1 MFKLVKKRLSKG
13 AVLAAVFFLFI
24 QVICDL
30 NLPALTSDMINN
42 GVAKGDTAYIWKIG
56 LQMLL
61 IAAVGLVAAV
71 GNVYFASTQAQKTG
85 AKLREAVFRKVLQ
98 FSGREIDQFGTSSLI
113 TRTTNDILQIQN
125 VLIMLLRMMLMAPLM
140 LIGASFM
147 AYQSEKRL
155 TGVFLVSIPL
165 LLVAIAVIMYFAV
178 PLFKGLQKKIDR
190 INLTFREGLTGVR
203 VIRAFRRDDFEQKR
217 FADANKDYTSTGIK
231 VFSIVSLMFPIM
243 TLILSGTNMGIVWF
257 GAKLIGDQEMGV
269 GNLVSFMTYASM
281 ILFSF
286 MMLSMVFVFIP
297 RGQAAAARIN
307 EVLEM
312 PLSIVETTGDQ
323 VIDQNKQSHLV
334 FDNVSFRYENAENLA
349 LKNVSFSAKA
359 GQMLAVIGGTGSG
372 KSTLVNLIPRLYDP
386 TAGQI
391 ILNETPIAQVAQSD
405 LHEQVS
411 FVQQKAVLFKGTIR
425 SNLQFGN
432 ETATDEE
439 LWHALELAQAKEF
452 VSELPDGLD
461 AQVEQGGDNF
471 SGGQKQRLS
480 IARGVIGQ
488 PPILILDDS
497 TSALDAKSEKLV
509 QEALE
514 HDLKDTTTVIIAEK
528 IVSVMNADKI
538 LVLDDGKLVAE
549 GTHEELLKTSPIYQ
563 DIYRTQKA
571 KEKRGEID
579 E

>member
-42 GVAKGDTAYIWKIG
+42 GIAKGDTAYIWKIG

-217 FADANKDYTSTGIK
+217 FADANKDYTNTGIK

-323 VIDQNKQSHLV
+323 VIDQNKLSHLV

-391 ILNETPIAQVAQSD
+391 TLNETPITQVAQSD
-405 LHEQVS
+405 LHEHVS

-471 SGGQKQRLS
+471 SGGQKQRLA
-480 IARGVIGQ
+480 IARALMKKAAVYVF
-488 PPILILDDS
+488 DDS
-497 TSALDAKSEKLV
+497 FSALDFKTDAKLREGLKNDPEIQKSVLV
-509 QEALE
+509 IVAQRVS
-514 HDLKDTTTVIIAEK
+514 TVTAADEII
-528 IVSVMNADKI
+528 
-538 LVLDDGKLVAE
+538 VLDEGKVVGQ
-549 GTHEELLKTSPIYQ
+549 GTHDELVENNETYQEIVESQLK
-563 DIYRTQKA
+563 K
-571 KEKRGEID
+571 GD
-579 E
+579 EH

>member
-42 GVAKGDTAYIWKIG
+42 GVAKGDTAYIWEIG

-405 LHEQVS
+405 LHEHVS

-432 ETATDEE
+432 EAATDEE

-471 SGGQKQRLS
+471 SGGQKQRLA
-480 IARGVIGQ
+480 IARALMKKAAVYVF
-488 PPILILDDS
+488 DDS
-497 TSALDAKSEKLV
+497 FSALDFKTDAKLREGLKNDPEIQKSVLV
-509 QEALE
+509 IVAQRVS
-514 HDLKDTTTVIIAEK
+514 TVTAADEII
-528 IVSVMNADKI
+528 
-538 LVLDDGKLVAE
+538 VLDEGKVVGQ
-549 GTHEELLKTSPIYQ
+549 GTHDELVENNETYQEIVESQLK
-563 DIYRTQKA
+563 K
-571 KEKRGEID
+571 GD
-579 E
+579 EH

>member
-405 LHEQVS
+405 LHEHVS

-439 LWHALELAQAKEF
+439 LWHALELAQAK
-452 VSELPDGLD
+452 
-461 AQVEQGGDNF
+461 
-471 SGGQKQRLS
+471 
-480 IARGVIGQ
+480 
-488 PPILILDDS
+488 
-497 TSALDAKSEKLV
+497 
-509 QEALE
+509 
-514 HDLKDTTTVIIAEK
+514 
-528 IVSVMNADKI
+528 
-538 LVLDDGKLVAE
+538 
-549 GTHEELLKTSPIYQ
+549 
-563 DIYRTQKA
+563 
-571 KEKRGEID
+571 
-579 E
+579 

>member
-61 IAAVGLVAAV
+61 IAAIGLVAAV

-217 FADANKDYTSTGIK
+217 FDDANKDYTNTGIK

-323 VIDQNKQSHLV
+323 VIDKNKSSHLV

-349 LKNVSFSAKA
+349 LENVSVSAKA

-391 ILNETPIAQVAQSD
+391 TLNETPITEVAQSD
-405 LHEQVS
+405 LHEHVS

-439 LWHALELAQAKEF
+439 MWHALELAQAKEF

-471 SGGQKQRLS
+471 SGGQKQRLA
-480 IARGVIGQ
+480 IARALMKKAAVYVF
-488 PPILILDDS
+488 DDS
-497 TSALDAKSEKLV
+497 FSALDFKTDAKLREGLKNDPEIQKSVLV
-509 QEALE
+509 IVAQRVS
-514 HDLKDTTTVIIAEK
+514 TVTAADEII
-528 IVSVMNADKI
+528 
-538 LVLDDGKLVAE
+538 VLDEGKVVGQ
-549 GTHEELLKTSPIYQ
+549 GTHDELVENNQTYQEIVESQLK
-563 DIYRTQKA
+563 K
-571 KEKRGEID
+571 GD
-579 E
+579 EH

>member
-217 FADANKDYTSTGIK
+217 FDDANKDYTNTGIK

-323 VIDQNKQSHLV
+323 VIDKNKPSYLV

-349 LKNVSFSAKA
+349 LENVSFSAKA

-391 ILNETPIAQVAQSD
+391 TLNETPITEVAQSD
-405 LHEQVS
+405 LHEHVS

-439 LWHALELAQAKEF
+439 MWHALELAQAKEF

-471 SGGQKQRLS
+471 SGGQKQRLA
-480 IARGVIGQ
+480 IARALMKKAAVYVF
-488 PPILILDDS
+488 DDS
-497 TSALDAKSEKLV
+497 FSALDFKTDAKLREGLKNDPEIQKSVLV
-509 QEALE
+509 IVAQRVS
-514 HDLKDTTTVIIAEK
+514 TVTAADEII
-528 IVSVMNADKI
+528 
-538 LVLDDGKLVAE
+538 VLDEGQVVGQ
-549 GTHEELLKTSPIYQ
+549 GTHDELVENNQTYQEIVESQLK
-563 DIYRTQKA
+563 K
-571 KEKRGEID
+571 GD
-579 E
+579 EH

>member
-217 FADANKDYTSTGIK
+217 FDDANKDYTNTGIK

-297 RGQAAAARIN
+297 RGQAAATRIN

-323 VIDQNKQSHLV
+323 VIDKNKPSHLV

-349 LKNVSFSAKA
+349 LENVSFSAKA

-391 ILNETPIAQVAQSD
+391 TLNETPITEVAQSD
-405 LHEQVS
+405 LHEHVS

-439 LWHALELAQAKEF
+439 MWHALELAQAKEF

-471 SGGQKQRLS
+471 SGGQKQRLA
-480 IARGVIGQ
+480 IARALMKKAAVYVF
-488 PPILILDDS
+488 DDS
-497 TSALDAKSEKLV
+497 FSALDFKTDAKLREGLKNDPEIQKSVLV
-509 QEALE
+509 IVAQRVS
-514 HDLKDTTTVIIAEK
+514 TVTAADEII
-528 IVSVMNADKI
+528 
-538 LVLDDGKLVAE
+538 VLDEGKVVGQ
-549 GTHEELLKTSPIYQ
+549 GTHDELVENNQTYQEIVESQLK
-563 DIYRTQKA
+563 K
-571 KEKRGEID
+571 GD
-579 E
+579 EH

>member
-1 MFKLVKKRLSKG
+1 
-13 AVLAAVFFLFI
+13 
-24 QVICDL
+24 
-30 NLPALTSDMINN
+30 
-42 GVAKGDTAYIWKIG
+42 
-56 LQMLL
+56 
-61 IAAVGLVAAV
+61 
-71 GNVYFASTQAQKTG
+71 
-85 AKLREAVFRKVLQ
+85 
-98 FSGREIDQFGTSSLI
+98 
-113 TRTTNDILQIQN
+113 
-125 VLIMLLRMMLMAPLM
+125 MLLRMMLMAPLM

-190 INLTFREGLTGVR
+190 INLTFREGLTGGR

-323 VIDQNKQSHLV
+323 VIDQNKPSHLV

-359 GQMLAVIGGTGSG
+359 GQMLAVIGG
-372 KSTLVNLIPRLYDP
+372 
-386 TAGQI
+386 
-391 ILNETPIAQVAQSD
+391 
-405 LHEQVS
+405 
-411 FVQQKAVLFKGTIR
+411 
-425 SNLQFGN
+425 
-432 ETATDEE
+432 
-439 LWHALELAQAKEF
+439 
-452 VSELPDGLD
+452 
-461 AQVEQGGDNF
+461 
-471 SGGQKQRLS
+471 
-480 IARGVIGQ
+480 
-488 PPILILDDS
+488 
-497 TSALDAKSEKLV
+497 LV
-509 QEALE
+509 QGNRPWS
-514 HDLKDTTTVIIAEK
+514 T
-528 IVSVMNADKI
+528 
-538 LVLDDGKLVAE
+538 
-549 GTHEELLKTSPIYQ
+549 
-563 DIYRTQKA
+563 
-571 KEKRGEID
+571 
-579 E
+579 

>member
-178 PLFKGLQKKIDR
+178 PVFKGLQKKIDR

-405 LHEQVS
+405 LHEHVS

-439 LWHALELAQAKEF
+439 LWHALELAQAQEF
-452 VSELPDGLD
+452 VSELPDG
-461 AQVEQGGDNF
+461 
-471 SGGQKQRLS
+471 
-480 IARGVIGQ
+480 
-488 PPILILDDS
+488 
-497 TSALDAKSEKLV
+497 
-509 QEALE
+509 
-514 HDLKDTTTVIIAEK
+514 
-528 IVSVMNADKI
+528 
-538 LVLDDGKLVAE
+538 
-549 GTHEELLKTSPIYQ
+549 
-563 DIYRTQKA
+563 
-571 KEKRGEID
+571 
-579 E
+579 

>member
-155 TGVFLVSIPL
+155 TGVCLVSIPL

-405 LHEQVS
+405 LHEHVS

-439 LWHALELAQAKEF
+439 LWHALELAQAKDF

-471 SGGQKQRLS
+471 SGGQKQRLA
-480 IARGVIGQ
+480 IARALMKKAAVYVF
-488 PPILILDDS
+488 DDS
-497 TSALDAKSEKLV
+497 FSALDFKTDAKLREGLKNDPEIQKSVLV
-509 QEALE
+509 IVAQRVS
-514 HDLKDTTTVIIAEK
+514 TVTAADEII
-528 IVSVMNADKI
+528 
-538 LVLDDGKLVAE
+538 VLDEGKVVGQ
-549 GTHEELLKTSPIYQ
+549 GTHDELVENNETYQEIVESQLK
-563 DIYRTQKA
+563 K
-571 KEKRGEID
+571 GD
-579 E
+579 EH

>member
-61 IAAVGLVAAV
+61 IAAIGLVAAV

-85 AKLREAVFRKVLQ
+85 SKLREAVFRKVLQ

-217 FADANKDYTSTGIK
+217 FDDANKDYTNTGIK

-257 GAKLIGDQEMGV
+257 GAKLIGNQEMGV

-312 PLSIVETTGDQ
+312 PLSIVETTDDQ
-323 VIDQNKQSHLV
+323 VIDQNKPSHLV

-349 LKNVSFSAKA
+349 LEDVSFSAKA

-391 ILNETPIAQVAQSD
+391 TLNETPITEVAQSD
-405 LHEQVS
+405 LHEHVS

-439 LWHALELAQAKEF
+439 MWHALELAQAKGF
-452 VSELPDGLD
+452 VAELPDGLD

-471 SGGQKQRLS
+471 SGGQKQRLA
-480 IARGVIGQ
+480 IARALMKKAAVYVF
-488 PPILILDDS
+488 DDS
-497 TSALDAKSEKLV
+497 FSALDFKTDAKLREGLKNDPEIQKSVLV
-509 QEALE
+509 IVAQRVS
-514 HDLKDTTTVIIAEK
+514 TVTAADEII
-528 IVSVMNADKI
+528 
-538 LVLDDGKLVAE
+538 VLDEGKVVGQ
-549 GTHEELLKTSPIYQ
+549 GTHDELVENNQTYQEIVESQLK
-563 DIYRTQKA
+563 K
-571 KEKRGEID
+571 GD
-579 E
+579 EH

>member
-217 FADANKDYTSTGIK
+217 FDDANKDYTNTGIK

-323 VIDQNKQSHLV
+323 VIDKNKSSHLV

-349 LKNVSFSAKA
+349 LENVSFSAKA

-391 ILNETPIAQVAQSD
+391 TLNETPITEVAQSD
-405 LHEQVS
+405 LHEHVS

-439 LWHALELAQAKEF
+439 MWHALELAQAKEF

-471 SGGQKQRLS
+471 SGGQKQRLA
-480 IARGVIGQ
+480 IARALMKKAAVYVF
-488 PPILILDDS
+488 DDS
-497 TSALDAKSEKLV
+497 FSALDFKTDAKLREGLKNDPEIQKSVLV
-509 QEALE
+509 IVAQRVS
-514 HDLKDTTTVIIAEK
+514 TVTAADEII
-528 IVSVMNADKI
+528 
-538 LVLDDGKLVAE
+538 VLDEGKVVGQ
-549 GTHEELLKTSPIYQ
+549 GTHDELVENNQTYQEIVESQLK
-563 DIYRTQKA
+563 K
-571 KEKRGEID
+571 GD
-579 E
+579 EH

>member
-61 IAAVGLVAAV
+61 IAAIGLVAAV

-217 FADANKDYTSTGIK
+217 FDDANKDYTNTGIK

-323 VIDQNKQSHLV
+323 VIDKNKPSHLV

-349 LKNVSFSAKA
+349 LENVSFSAKA

-391 ILNETPIAQVAQSD
+391 TLNETPITEVAQSD
-405 LHEQVS
+405 LHEHVS

-439 LWHALELAQAKEF
+439 MWHALELAQAKEF

-471 SGGQKQRLS
+471 SGGQKQRLA
-480 IARGVIGQ
+480 IARALMKKAAVYVF
-488 PPILILDDS
+488 DDS
-497 TSALDAKSEKLV
+497 FSALDFKTDAKLREGLKNDPEIQKSVLV
-509 QEALE
+509 IVAQRVS
-514 HDLKDTTTVIIAEK
+514 TVTAADEII
-528 IVSVMNADKI
+528 
-538 LVLDDGKLVAE
+538 VLDEGKVVGQ
-549 GTHEELLKTSPIYQ
+549 GTHDELVENNQTYQEIVESQLK
-563 DIYRTQKA
+563 K
-571 KEKRGEID
+571 GD
-579 E
+579 EH

>member
-71 GNVYFASTQAQKTG
+71 GNVYFASTQSQKTG

-405 LHEQVS
+405 LHEHVS

-471 SGGQKQRLS
+471 SGGQKQRLA
-480 IARGVIGQ
+480 IARALMKKAAVYVF
-488 PPILILDDS
+488 DDS
-497 TSALDAKSEKLV
+497 FSALDFKTDAKLREGLKNDPEIQKSVLV
-509 QEALE
+509 IVAQRVS
-514 HDLKDTTTVIIAEK
+514 TVTAADEII
-528 IVSVMNADKI
+528 
-538 LVLDDGKLVAE
+538 VLDEGKVVGQ
-549 GTHEELLKTSPIYQ
+549 GTHDELVENNETYQEIVESQLK
-563 DIYRTQKA
+563 K
-571 KEKRGEID
+571 GD
-579 E
+579 EH

>member
-42 GVAKGDTAYIWKIG
+42 GVAKGDTAYIWEIG

-405 LHEQVS
+405 LHEHVS

-471 SGGQKQRLS
+471 SGGQKQRLA
-480 IARGVIGQ
+480 IARALMKKAAVYVF
-488 PPILILDDS
+488 DDS
-497 TSALDAKSEKLV
+497 FSALDFKTDAKLREGLKNDPEIQKSVLV
-509 QEALE
+509 IVAQRVS
-514 HDLKDTTTVIIAEK
+514 TVTAADEII
-528 IVSVMNADKI
+528 
-538 LVLDDGKLVAE
+538 VLDEGKVVGQ
-549 GTHEELLKTSPIYQ
+549 GTHDELVENNETYQEIVESQLK
-563 DIYRTQKA
+563 K
-571 KEKRGEID
+571 GD
-579 E
+579 EH

>member
-405 LHEQVS
+405 LHEHVS

-471 SGGQKQRLS
+471 SGGQKQRLA
-480 IARGVIGQ
+480 IARALMKKAAVYVF
-488 PPILILDDS
+488 DDS
-497 TSALDAKSEKLV
+497 FSALDYKTDASLRKELKD
-509 QEALE
+509 
-514 HDLKDTTTVIIAEK
+514 HFKDTTTLIIAQR
-528 IVSVMNADKI
+528 ISSIMQADHI
-538 LVLDDGKLVAE
+538 LVLEDGNCIGY
-549 GTHEELLKTSPIYQ
+549 GTHEELMNTCSIY
-563 DIYRTQKA
+563 
-571 KEKRGEID
+571 KEISQSQMGV
-579 E
+579 

>member
-334 FDNVSFRYENAENLA
+334 SDNVSFRYENAENLA

-405 LHEQVS
+405 LHEHVS

-471 SGGQKQRLS
+471 SGGQKQRLA
-480 IARGVIGQ
+480 IARALMKKAAVYVF
-488 PPILILDDS
+488 DDS
-497 TSALDAKSEKLV
+497 FSALDFKTDAKLREGLKNDPEIQKSVLV
-509 QEALE
+509 IVAQRVS
-514 HDLKDTTTVIIAEK
+514 TVTAADEII
-528 IVSVMNADKI
+528 
-538 LVLDDGKLVAE
+538 VLDEGKVVGQ
-549 GTHEELLKTSPIYQ
+549 GTHDELVENNETYQEIVESQLK
-563 DIYRTQKA
+563 K
-571 KEKRGEID
+571 GD
-579 E
+579 EH

>member
-42 GVAKGDTAYIWKIG
+42 GVAKGDTAYIWEIG

-405 LHEQVS
+405 LHEHVS

-471 SGGQKQRLS
+471 SGGQKQRLA
-480 IARGVIGQ
+480 IARALMKKAAVYVF
-488 PPILILDDS
+488 DDS
-497 TSALDAKSEKLV
+497 FSALDFKTDAKLREGLKNDPEIQKSVLV
-509 QEALE
+509 IVAQRVS
-514 HDLKDTTTVIIAEK
+514 TVTAADEII
-528 IVSVMNADKI
+528 
-538 LVLDDGKLVAE
+538 VLDEGKVVGQ
-549 GTHEELLKTSPIYQ
+549 GTHEELVENNETYQEIVESQLK
-563 DIYRTQKA
+563 K
-571 KEKRGEID
+571 GD
-579 E
+579 EH

>member
-217 FADANKDYTSTGIK
+217 FAEANKDYTSTGIK

-323 VIDQNKQSHLV
+323 VIDQNKPSHLA

-405 LHEQVS
+405 LHEHVS

-471 SGGQKQRLS
+471 SGGQKQRLA
-480 IARGVIGQ
+480 IARALMKKAAVYVF
-488 PPILILDDS
+488 DDS
-497 TSALDAKSEKLV
+497 FSALDFKTDAKLREGLKNDPEIQKSVLV
-509 QEALE
+509 IVAQRVS
-514 HDLKDTTTVIIAEK
+514 TVTAADEII
-528 IVSVMNADKI
+528 
-538 LVLDDGKLVAE
+538 VLDEGKVVGQ
-549 GTHEELLKTSPIYQ
+549 GTHDELVENNETYQEIVESQLK
-563 DIYRTQKA
+563 K
-571 KEKRGEID
+571 GD
-579 E
+579 EH

>member
-391 ILNETPIAQVAQSD
+391 ILNEIPIAQVAQSD
-405 LHEQVS
+405 LHEHVS

-471 SGGQKQRLS
+471 SGGQKQRLA
-480 IARGVIGQ
+480 IARALMKKAAVYVF
-488 PPILILDDS
+488 DDS
-497 TSALDAKSEKLV
+497 FSALDFKTDAKLREGLKNDPEIQKSVLV
-509 QEALE
+509 IVAQRVS
-514 HDLKDTTTVIIAEK
+514 TVTAADEII
-528 IVSVMNADKI
+528 
-538 LVLDDGKLVAE
+538 VLDEGKVVGQ
-549 GTHEELLKTSPIYQ
+549 GTHEELVENNETYQEIVESQLK
-563 DIYRTQKA
+563 K
-571 KEKRGEID
+571 GD
-579 E
+579 EH

>member
-98 FSGREIDQFGTSSLI
+98 FSGSEIDQFGTSSLI

-405 LHEQVS
+405 LHEHVS

-471 SGGQKQRLS
+471 SGGQKQRLA
-480 IARGVIGQ
+480 IARALMKKAAVYVF
-488 PPILILDDS
+488 DDS
-497 TSALDAKSEKLV
+497 FSALDFKTDAKLREGLKNDPEIQKSVLV
-509 QEALE
+509 IVAQRVS
-514 HDLKDTTTVIIAEK
+514 TVTAADEII
-528 IVSVMNADKI
+528 
-538 LVLDDGKLVAE
+538 VLDEGKVVGQ
-549 GTHEELLKTSPIYQ
+549 GTHDELVENNETYQEIVESQLK
-563 DIYRTQKA
+563 K
-571 KEKRGEID
+571 GD
-579 E
+579 EH

>member
-178 PLFKGLQKKIDR
+178 PLFKGLQKKSDR

-405 LHEQVS
+405 LHEHVS

-471 SGGQKQRLS
+471 SGGQKQRLA
-480 IARGVIGQ
+480 IARALMKKAAVYVF
-488 PPILILDDS
+488 DDS
-497 TSALDAKSEKLV
+497 FSALDFKTDAKLREGLKNDPEIQKSVLV
-509 QEALE
+509 IVAQRVS
-514 HDLKDTTTVIIAEK
+514 TVTAADEII
-528 IVSVMNADKI
+528 
-538 LVLDDGKLVAE
+538 VLDEGKVVGQ
-549 GTHEELLKTSPIYQ
+549 GTHDELVENNETYQEIVESQLK
-563 DIYRTQKA
+563 K
-571 KEKRGEID
+571 GD
-579 E
+579 EH

>member
-155 TGVFLVSIPL
+155 TGVLLVSIPL

-405 LHEQVS
+405 LHEHVS

-471 SGGQKQRLS
+471 SGGQKQRLA
-480 IARGVIGQ
+480 IARALMKKAAVYVF
-488 PPILILDDS
+488 DDS
-497 TSALDAKSEKLV
+497 FSALDFKTDAKLREGLKNDPEIQKSVLV
-509 QEALE
+509 IVAQRVS
-514 HDLKDTTTVIIAEK
+514 TVTAADEII
-528 IVSVMNADKI
+528 
-538 LVLDDGKLVAE
+538 VLDEGKVVGQ
-549 GTHEELLKTSPIYQ
+549 GTHDELVENNETYQEIVESQLK
-563 DIYRTQKA
+563 K
-571 KEKRGEID
+571 GD
-579 E
+579 EH

>member
-323 VIDQNKQSHLV
+323 VIDQNKSSHLV

-391 ILNETPIAQVAQSD
+391 TLNETPITQVAQSD
-405 LHEQVS
+405 LHEHVS

-471 SGGQKQRLS
+471 SGGQKQRLA
-480 IARGVIGQ
+480 IARALMKKAAVYVF
-488 PPILILDDS
+488 DDS
-497 TSALDAKSEKLV
+497 FSALDFKTDAKLREGLKNDPEIQKSVLV
-509 QEALE
+509 IVAQRVS
-514 HDLKDTTTVIIAEK
+514 TVTAADEII
-528 IVSVMNADKI
+528 
-538 LVLDDGKLVAE
+538 VLDEGKVVGQ
-549 GTHEELLKTSPIYQ
+549 GTHDELVENNETYQEIVESQLK
-563 DIYRTQKA
+563 K
-571 KEKRGEID
+571 GD
-579 E
+579 EH

>member
-312 PLSIVETTGDQ
+312 PLSIVETTGDP

-405 LHEQVS
+405 LHEHVS

-471 SGGQKQRLS
+471 SGGQKQRLA
-480 IARGVIGQ
+480 IARALMKKAAVYVF
-488 PPILILDDS
+488 DDS
-497 TSALDAKSEKLV
+497 FSALDFKTDAKLREGLKNDPEIQKSVLV
-509 QEALE
+509 IVAQRVS
-514 HDLKDTTTVIIAEK
+514 TVTAADEII
-528 IVSVMNADKI
+528 
-538 LVLDDGKLVAE
+538 VLDEGKVVGQ
-549 GTHEELLKTSPIYQ
+549 GTHDELVENNETYQEIVESQLK
-563 DIYRTQKA
+563 K
-571 KEKRGEID
+571 GD
-579 E
+579 EH

>member
-61 IAAVGLVAAV
+61 IAAIGLVAAV

-217 FADANKDYTSTGIK
+217 FDDANKDYTNTGIK

-323 VIDQNKQSHLV
+323 VIDKNKPSHLV

-349 LKNVSFSAKA
+349 LENVSFSAKA

-391 ILNETPIAQVAQSD
+391 TLNETPITEVAQSD
-405 LHEQVS
+405 LHDYVS

-425 SNLQFGN
+425 SNLRFGN

-439 LWHALELAQAKEF
+439 MWHALELAQAKGF

-471 SGGQKQRLS
+471 SGGQKQRLA
-480 IARGVIGQ
+480 IARALMKKAAVYVF
-488 PPILILDDS
+488 DDS
-497 TSALDAKSEKLV
+497 FSALDFKTDAKLREGLKNDPEIQKSVLV
-509 QEALE
+509 IVAQRVS
-514 HDLKDTTTVIIAEK
+514 TVTAADEII
-528 IVSVMNADKI
+528 
-538 LVLDDGKLVAE
+538 VLDEGKVVGQ
-549 GTHEELLKTSPIYQ
+549 GTHDELVENNQTYQEIVESQLK
-563 DIYRTQKA
+563 K
-571 KEKRGEID
+571 GD
-579 E
+579 EH

>member
-56 LQMLL
+56 IQMLL

-217 FADANKDYTSTGIK
+217 FDDANKDYTNTGIK

-323 VIDQNKQSHLV
+323 VIDKNKSSHLV

-349 LKNVSFSAKA
+349 LENVSFSAKA

-391 ILNETPIAQVAQSD
+391 TLNETPITEVAQSD
-405 LHEQVS
+405 LHEHVS

-439 LWHALELAQAKEF
+439 MWHALELAQAKEF

-471 SGGQKQRLS
+471 SGGQKQRLA
-480 IARGVIGQ
+480 IARALMKKAAVYVF
-488 PPILILDDS
+488 DDS
-497 TSALDAKSEKLV
+497 FSALDFKTDAKLREGLKNDPEIQKSVLV
-509 QEALE
+509 IVAQRVS
-514 HDLKDTTTVIIAEK
+514 TVTAADEII
-528 IVSVMNADKI
+528 
-538 LVLDDGKLVAE
+538 VLDEGKVVGQ
-549 GTHEELLKTSPIYQ
+549 GTHDELVENNQTYQEIVESQLK
-563 DIYRTQKA
+563 K
-571 KEKRGEID
+571 GD
-579 E
+579 EH

>member
-405 LHEQVS
+405 LHEHVS

-439 LWHALELAQAKEF
+439 LCHALELAQAKEF

-471 SGGQKQRLS
+471 SGGQKQRLA
-480 IARGVIGQ
+480 IARALMKKAAVYVF
-488 PPILILDDS
+488 DDS
-497 TSALDAKSEKLV
+497 FSALDFKTDAKLREGLKNDPEIQKSVLV
-509 QEALE
+509 IVAQRVS
-514 HDLKDTTTVIIAEK
+514 TVTAADEII
-528 IVSVMNADKI
+528 
-538 LVLDDGKLVAE
+538 VLDEGKVVGQ
-549 GTHEELLKTSPIYQ
+549 GTHDELVENNETYQEIVESQLK
-563 DIYRTQKA
+563 K
-571 KEKRGEID
+571 GD
-579 E
+579 EH

>member
-323 VIDQNKQSHLV
+323 VIDQNKLSHLV

-391 ILNETPIAQVAQSD
+391 TLNETPITQVAQSD
-405 LHEQVS
+405 LHEHVS

-471 SGGQKQRLS
+471 SGGQKQRLA
-480 IARGVIGQ
+480 IARALMKKAAVYVF
-488 PPILILDDS
+488 DDS
-497 TSALDAKSEKLV
+497 FSALDFKTDAKLREGLKNDPEIQKSVLV
-509 QEALE
+509 IVAQRVS
-514 HDLKDTTTVIIAEK
+514 TVTAADEII
-528 IVSVMNADKI
+528 
-538 LVLDDGKLVAE
+538 VLDEGKVVGQ
-549 GTHEELLKTSPIYQ
+549 GTHDELVENNETYQEIVESQLK
-563 DIYRTQKA
+563 
-571 KEKRGEID
+571 KED
-579 E
+579 EH

>member
-405 LHEQVS
+405 LHEHVS

-471 SGGQKQRLS
+471 SGGQKQRLA
-480 IARGVIGQ
+480 IARALMKKAAVYVF
-488 PPILILDDS
+488 DDS
-497 TSALDAKSEKLV
+497 FSALDFKTDAKLREGLKNDPEIQKSVLV
-509 QEALE
+509 IVAQRVS
-514 HDLKDTTTVIIAEK
+514 TVTAADEII
-528 IVSVMNADKI
+528 
-538 LVLDDGKLVAE
+538 VLDEGKVVGQ
-549 GTHEELLKTSPIYQ
+549 GTHDELVENNETYQEIVESQLKKG
-563 DIYRTQKA
+563 D
-571 KEKRGEID
+571 D
-579 E
+579 H

>member
-30 NLPALTSDMINN
+30 KLPALTSDMINN

-405 LHEQVS
+405 LHEHVS

-471 SGGQKQRLS
+471 SGGQKQRLA
-480 IARGVIGQ
+480 IARALMKKAAVYVF
-488 PPILILDDS
+488 DDS
-497 TSALDAKSEKLV
+497 FSALDFKTDAKLREGLKNDPEIQKSVLV
-509 QEALE
+509 IVAQRVS
-514 HDLKDTTTVIIAEK
+514 TVTAADEII
-528 IVSVMNADKI
+528 
-538 LVLDDGKLVAE
+538 VLDEGKVVGQ
-549 GTHEELLKTSPIYQ
+549 GTHDELVENNETYQEIVESQLK
-563 DIYRTQKA
+563 K
-571 KEKRGEID
+571 GD
-579 E
+579 EH

>member
-42 GVAKGDTAYIWKIG
+42 GVAKGDTAYIWEIG

-323 VIDQNKQSHLV
+323 VIDQNKPSHLA

-405 LHEQVS
+405 LHEHVS

-471 SGGQKQRLS
+471 SGGQKQRLA
-480 IARGVIGQ
+480 IARALMKKAAVYVF
-488 PPILILDDS
+488 DDS
-497 TSALDAKSEKLV
+497 FSALDFKTDAKLREGLKNDPEIQKSVLV
-509 QEALE
+509 IVAQRVS
-514 HDLKDTTTVIIAEK
+514 TVTAADEII
-528 IVSVMNADKI
+528 
-538 LVLDDGKLVAE
+538 VLDEGKVVGQ
-549 GTHEELLKTSPIYQ
+549 GTHDELVENNETYQEIVESQLK
-563 DIYRTQKA
+563 K
-571 KEKRGEID
+571 GD
-579 E
+579 EH